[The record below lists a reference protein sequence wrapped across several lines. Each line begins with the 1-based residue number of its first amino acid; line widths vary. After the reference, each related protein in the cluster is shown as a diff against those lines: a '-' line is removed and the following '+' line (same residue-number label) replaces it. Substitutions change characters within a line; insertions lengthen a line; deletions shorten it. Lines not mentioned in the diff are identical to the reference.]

1 MKSTAIQSDISQVY
15 ALLQQQRF
23 DEAKTLCTR
32 LCKANK
38 KDAEAWG
45 LLGGICGNL
54 NDMPGAIKCFMK
66 VAKLQPNNYQIYFNL
81 SVAQQRQ
88 GDLASAAKSLSR
100 AISLKADFFEAHYNL
115 GDVYRQMGQVDQA
128 LASYR
133 KAAEIN
139 PDYAPLYMNIGTILY
154 QLGNY
159 EDAIANHKKSIELAP
174 DYDEVYINLGLA
186 YAEMGDFEGAE
197 AAFSKAI
204 SINPAQPRAYLQLGL
219 LHYKQENFQQA
230 HEYLTKSIDID
241 QANALAHYNLG
252 IVLKEMDK
260 LDEAMSAFKQAM
272 ALNPEYVDA
281 YHGLASA
288 QRDAGAIDEAI
299 ENFDKA
305 LKFKPEKSA
314 FYLDF
319 ASVMGLI
326 GHQME
331 AITYNEKAIEIG
343 PDSAELQLAYGYAL
357 LGINEYDRAINA
369 FERSA
374 TLAEADD
381 DKQMAIAGIALI
393 LERRKQYDEAYNLIK
408 PFLVEPVNPRVAQAF
423 GNIARKLNMSDEA
436 TFFLK
441 SALDSEDIKT
451 DSKSEIEFLLGKL
464 YDANDDFDNAFSYYQ
479 AGNQTFRSLN
489 NSQISKYTIDKDKRY
504 MEQIKSVFTKEF
516 FELHEKSDYLSE
528 RPVFV
533 VGMPRS
539 GTTLTESIISSHPL
553 AFPGGEMYD
562 ISEIRKATELDTGQ
576 VFPESMKYIE
586 KDKLNKFAQHYLD
599 RLDLKNKD
607 AQRVV
612 DKMPHNFLLLG
623 IIALLFPKAHII
635 HIQRYPVDN
644 CLSIYFQRFNLSHT
658 YASNLKDLGE
668 YYRCYFDLMN
678 HWNEV
683 LPMPILNI
691 RYDELVV
698 NQEAMTRKMIDFCGL
713 EWDDRCLAFHKSKRD
728 VGTPSYDQVSQPM
741 YDKSSGRWKNYNK
754 HISEL
759 VDALEKNRS
768 IADFESL

>member
-1 MKSTAIQSDISQVY
+1 MSQVH

-23 DEAKTLCTR
+23 DEAKTLCAR

-38 KDAEAWG
+38 KDAEGWG
-45 LLGGICGNL
+45 LLGSIYGNL
-54 NDMPGAIKCFMK
+54 NDMSGAIKCFMK
-66 VAKLQPNNYQIYFNL
+66 VAKLQPNNYQVYFNL
-81 SVAQQRQ
+81 SVAQQRH
-88 GDLASAAKSLSR
+88 GDLDSSAKNLLR
-100 AISLKADFFEAHYNL
+100 AIRLKGDFFEAHYNL
-115 GDVYRQMGQVDQA
+115 ADVYRQLGQMEQA
-128 LASYR
+128 LDYYR
-133 KAAEIN
+133 KAAQIN
-139 PDYAPLYMNIGTILY
+139 PGYALLHMNIGTILY
-154 QLGNY
+154 RQGNY
-159 EDAIANHKKSIELAP
+159 DDAITSHKKSIELEP
-174 DYDEVYINLGLA
+174 EYDEVYVNLGLA
-186 YAEMGDFEGAE
+186 YAETGEFDEAE
-197 AAFSKAI
+197 AAFRKAI

-219 LHYKQENFQQA
+219 LNYKKEDFQEA
-230 HEYLTKSIDID
+230 HTCLTRSISLD
-241 QANALAHYNLG
+241 QANPVSHYNLG
-252 IVLKEMDK
+252 IVLKEMAK

-288 QRDAGAIDEAI
+288 QRETGAIDEAI
-299 ENFDKA
+299 ETFDMA
-305 LKFKPEKSA
+305 LKFRPEKST

-319 ASVMGLI
+319 ASVMGLV

-331 AITYNEKAIEIG
+331 AITYNEKAIETG
-343 PDSAELQLAYGYAL
+343 PDSAELQLAYAYAL
-357 LGINEYDRAINA
+357 LGINEYDRAIVA
-369 FERSA
+369 FERSVA
-374 TLAEADD
+374 LAEKDD
-381 DKQMAIAGIALI
+381 DKQMAIAGSALI
-393 LERRKQYDEAYNLIK
+393 LERRKQYDDAYNLIK
-408 PFLVEPVNPRVAQAF
+408 PFLIEPVNPRVAQAF

-436 TFFLK
+436 IGFLK
-441 SALDSEDIKT
+441 SALDNEDT
-451 DSKSEIEFLLGKL
+451 QLDSKSEIEFLLGKL
-464 YDANDDFDNAFSYYQ
+464 YDANNDFDNAFQYYH
-479 AGNQTFRSLN
+479 AGNETFRSLN
-489 NSQISKYTIDKDKRY
+489 NSQISKYKVDKDKHY

-516 FELHEKSDYLSE
+516 FESHEKSDCLSE

-562 ISEIRKATELDTGQ
+562 ISDIRKATEAGTGQ
-576 VFPESMKYIE
+576 VFPEAIKYMA
-586 KDKLNKFAQHYLD
+586 KDKLNEFAQHYLG

-607 AQRVV
+607 AHRVV

-658 YASNLKDLGE
+658 YSSNLKDLGE

-698 NQEAMTRKMIDFCGL
+698 NQEAMTHKMIDFCGL
-713 EWDDRCLAFHKSKRD
+713 EWDEQCLAFHKSKRD

-741 YDKSSGRWKNYNK
+741 YDKSSGRWKNYNNY
-754 HISEL
+754 ITDL
-759 VDALEKNRS
+759 VEVLENNRS
-768 IADFESL
+768 IIDFESL